1 MILMAVPLIRAHGRK
16 NSLRFSA
23 AVFLLLRNKNDL
35 NGRAPHR
42 GTWPK
47 KQPPLLCGYF
57 LLLRN
62 KNDLNGRAPYQG
74 TWPKKQPSFSPV
86 LIRKYFRDDGVAS
99 EDGVTPLLFYAVFS
113 AISF

>member
-1 MILMAVPLIRAHGRK
+1 MAVPLIRAHGRK

-23 AVFLLLRNKNDL
+23 AIFLLLRNKNDL

-57 LLLRN
+57 LLQKFPQHPVSIRFCVLQY
-62 KNDLNGRAPYQG
+62 LFLS
-74 TWPKKQPSFSPV
+74 PS
-86 LIRKYFRDDGVAS
+86 
-99 EDGVTPLLFYAVFS
+99 LF
-113 AISF
+113 

>member
-23 AVFLLLRNKNDL
+23 AV
-35 NGRAPHR
+35 
-42 GTWPK
+42 
-47 KQPPLLCGYF
+47 F